1 MTVFQLILMQ
11 LMAHFV
17 ADFILQSENWC
28 MKKENAVFGKQHFL
42 HFLIVT
48 SFAYI
53 FSFDWYFAVSALFIG
68 LSHYAI
74 DTYKSY
80 FVKKY
85 DDRKALMFFIDQL
98 LHIIILSLV
107 SWIYL
112 EKFVPKP
119 VFNFTLS
126 LHSTVI
132 IAAFLFCSKP
142 TNVIIKQIF
151 DLFKLNI
158 PKVDTN
164 KQGKDTEKAEKELEN
179 AGKVIG
185 VMERFMTLALV
196 LSGQFAAVG
205 LIIAAKSI
213 LRFNNQQKNEYI
225 LVGTLL
231 SFGFAILIGVMINQ
245 LKCIGF

>member
-1 MTVFQLILMQ
+1 MQ

-17 ADFILQSENWC
+17 ADFILQSEAWC
-28 MKKENAVFGKQHFL
+28 KRKEEFVFGKQQFF
-42 HFLIVT
+42 HFLIVST
-48 SFAYI
+48 VAYI
-53 FSFDWYFAVSALFIG
+53 FSFDLYFAVSAVIIG

-74 DTYKSY
+74 DTLKSY
-80 FVKKY
+80 YVKKH
-85 DDRKALMFFIDQL
+85 DDKKAVVFFLDQL
-98 LHIIILSLV
+98 LHIIILCLV

-112 EKFVPKP
+112 KCYDPKP
-119 VFNFTLS
+119 VFNFQLS
-126 LHSTVI
+126 LHNTAI

-142 TNVIIKQIF
+142 ANVFIKKIF
-151 DLFKLNI
+151 ELFNLTI
-158 PKVDTN
+158 PKVDPT
-164 KQGKDTEKAEKELEN
+164 KKDEDIKIAVDKEKELEN

-196 LSGQFAAVG
+196 LSTQYAAVG

-231 SFGFAILIGVMINQ
+231 SFGFAILIGVLLNH
-245 LKCIGF
+245 F

>member
-1 MTVFQLILMQ
+1 MTIYHLILMQ

-17 ADFILQSENWC
+17 ADFILQSEAWC
-28 MKKENAVFGKQHFL
+28 TKKEKCVFSKKHFF

-48 SFAYI
+48 TVAYI
-53 FSFDWYFAVSALFIG
+53 FSFDWYFAISALIIG

-74 DTYKSY
+74 DTLKSHY
-80 FVKKY
+80 VKKY
-85 DDRKALMFFIDQL
+85 DDKNALIFFIDQL
-98 LHIIILSLV
+98 LHIIILCLV

-112 EKFVPKP
+112 KYYVPNP
-119 VFNFTLS
+119 AFNFQLS
-126 LHSTVI
+126 LQNTAI

-142 TNVIIKQIF
+142 ANVFIKKIF
-151 DLFKLNI
+151 ELFKLNI
-158 PKVDTN
+158 PKVDPN
-164 KQGKDTEKAEKELEN
+164 KKDKDTEKAEKELEN

-196 LSGQFAAVG
+196 LSGQYAAVG

-231 SFGFAILIGVMINQ
+231 SFGFAILIGVLINHF
-245 LKCIGF
+245 KCIGF